1 MNRKL
6 RTAALL
12 LTGPAVLGLG
22 LTIAAP
28 ASAAPAS
35 AAAAPHTTGTT
46 GPAVACA
53 TATPVVIDG
62 FAFDPAAIPPGD
74 SSTADLISTNCTAG
88 TLTTQEEWTGQWIS
102 ASGAG
107 IAAGCPVLDPLV
119 RDVTYQPGQELAEN
133 TVYDVPAGCEAVEL
147 AVTVKISIPT
157 GTSTAIAT
165 ATAYLRIEQIVPGQ

>member
-22 LTIAAP
+22 LTAAAP
-28 ASAAPAS
+28 ASAV
-35 AAAAPHTTGTT
+35 AAPHPGAA
-46 GPAVACA
+46 GPAVVCA

-88 TLTTQEEWTGQWIS
+88 ILTTQEEWTGQWIS
-102 ASGAG
+102 ATGSG
-107 IAAGCPVLDPLV
+107 IAAGCPVLDPLL

-133 TVYDVPAGCEAVEL
+133 TVYEVPAGCEAAEL

-157 GTSTAIAT
+157 GSSTATAT
-165 ATAYLRIEQIVPGQ
+165 ATAYLKIEQIVAGQ

>member
-6 RTAALL
+6 RSAALL

-22 LTIAAP
+22 LTVAAP
-28 ASAAPAS
+28 ASAV
-35 AAAAPHTTGTT
+35 AAPHPGAA
-46 GPAVACA
+46 PAVVCA
-53 TATPVVIDG
+53 VAEPVVIDG
-62 FAFDPAAIPPGD
+62 FAFDPAEIPPGD

-102 ASGAG
+102 ATGSG
-107 IAAGCPVLDPLV
+107 IAAGCPVLDPLL

-133 TVYDVPAGCEAVEL
+133 TVYDVPAGCEAAEL

-157 GTSTAIAT
+157 GTSTQIAT
-165 ATAYLRIEQIVPGQ
+165 ATAYLKIIQIVAGQ